1 MRAIFIHSGWRT
13 GSTYVWTKF
22 RHDPAC
28 LGFYEPFNEML
39 SAMSPTDIYTARHDL
54 AALKHSEIGLPYF
67 HEYIP
72 LLGPKGHP
80 LFKLEFSYR
89 NYFVTGEP
97 LSDQRAYID
106 SMLGLAAKLGRRPVL
121 GFVRSLG
128 RVGWFRKN
136 FTAAANIVVIRSPLG
151 QWLSARQLA
160 LQHQHEFFD
169 PMQLLILAQAR
180 GSAVVALEAQRLG
193 IPRLDDH
200 PLPAAIE
207 LARQLAAKLSP
218 ADRFRIFAS
227 LYALSY
233 LAALPQADLVIDMDR
248 LSVDADYQAEVA
260 DAVRTL
266 TGLDVEFS
274 DAAMPRRADPDVDL
288 REALADI
295 RARLPD
301 MPLPHDSVDP
311 AGESFARELL
321 SVKLA
326 ADEVLL
332 RPGSPPSPGPA

>member
-1 MRAIFIHSGWRT
+1 MQAIFIHSGWRT

-22 RHDPAC
+22 RHHPAC

-72 LLGPKGHP
+72 LLGPKGNP

-89 NYFVTGEP
+89 NYFIADEP
-97 LSDQRAYID
+97 LPDQRAYID
-106 SMLGLAAKLGRRPVL
+106 SMLGLAGKLGRRPAL

-136 FTAAANIVVIRSPLG
+136 FATAANIVVIRSPVG

-180 GSAVVALEAQRLG
+180 GSAAVIEEAQRLG

-200 PLPAAIE
+200 PLRAAIE
-207 LARQLAAKLSP
+207 LARQLAAQVSP
-218 ADRFRIFAS
+218 AVRFRMFAS
-227 LYALSY
+227 LYVLSY
-233 LAALPQADLVIDMDR
+233 LAALPNADLVIDMDR
-248 LSVDADYQAEVA
+248 LSVEAAYQAETA
-260 DAVRTL
+260 RAIRQL
-266 TGLDVEFS
+266 TGLDIDFA
-274 DAAMPRRADPDVDL
+274 DADMPRRADPDVDL

-295 RARLPD
+295 RTRLPG
-301 MPLPHDSVDP
+301 MELPHGGTEPGRD
-311 AGESFARELL
+311 AAARELL
-321 SVKLA
+321 ARKLA
-326 ADEVLL
+326 EDAALL
-332 RPGSPPSPGPA
+332 GG

>member
-22 RHDPAC
+22 RHHPGC

-54 AALKHSEIGLPYF
+54 SALKHSEIGLPYF

-80 LFKLEFSYR
+80 LFKLDFSYR
-89 NYFVTGEP
+89 NYFVADEA
-97 LSDQRAYID
+97 LADQQAYID
-106 SMLGLAAKLGRRPVL
+106 SMLSHGGRLGKLPVL

-128 RVGWFRKN
+128 RVGWLRRSFSD
-136 FTAAANIVVIRSPLG
+136 AVNIVVVRSPVG

-169 PMQLLILAQAR
+169 PMQFLIFAQAR
-180 GSAVVALEAQRLG
+180 GSATVIDEGRRLG

-200 PLPAAIE
+200 PLPVAIE
-207 LARQLAAKLSP
+207 LARQMTAKRSP
-218 ADRFRIFAS
+218 AERFGIFAS

-233 LAALPQADLVIDMDR
+233 LAALPNADLVIDMDR
-248 LSVDADYQAEVA
+248 LSAEAEYQAETA
-260 DAVRTL
+260 RGIKRL
-266 TGLDVEFS
+266 TGLDIDFA

-288 REALADI
+288 RPALADI
-295 RARLPD
+295 RARLAD
-301 MPLPHDSVDP
+301 MTLPHGTAD
-311 AGESFARELL
+311 AGREAAARALLISKFADD
-321 SVKLA
+321 A
-326 ADEVLL
+326 AAL
-332 RPGSPPSPGPA
+332 GP

>member
-22 RHDPAC
+22 RQDPAC

-72 LLGPKGHP
+72 LLGAKGHA

-89 NYFVTGEP
+89 NYFIADEP
-97 LSDQRAYID
+97 LPDQRAYIE
-106 SMLGLAAKLGRRPVL
+106 SMLGLAGKLGRRPVL

-136 FTAAANIVVIRSPLG
+136 FTDAANIVVIRSPVG

-169 PMQLLILAQAR
+169 PMQLLIFAQAR
-180 GSAVVALEAQRLG
+180 GSMAIIEEGQRLG
-193 IPRLDDH
+193 IPRLDGH
-200 PLPAAIE
+200 PLSAAIE
-207 LARQLAAKLSP
+207 LARQLSAKLNP

-227 LYALSY
+227 LYVLSY
-233 LAALPQADLVIDMDR
+233 LAALPNADLVIDMDR
-248 LSVDADYQAEVA
+248 LSVEAAYQAETA
-260 DAVRTL
+260 RAIHAL
-266 TGLDVEFS
+266 AGLDVEFS

-295 RARLPD
+295 RARLPG
-301 MPLPHDSVDP
+301 MKPPHDSAD
-311 AGESFARELL
+311 AGRETAARELL
-321 SVKLA
+321 ARKLA
-326 ADEVLL
+326 DDAAAL
-332 RPGSPPSPGPA
+332 GP

>member
-22 RHDPAC
+22 RQHPAC
-28 LGFYEPFNEML
+28 VGFYEPFNEML

-72 LLGPKGHP
+72 LLGSRGHP
-80 LFKLEFSYR
+80 LFRLEFSYR
-89 NYFVTGEP
+89 NYFLVDEDLP
-97 LSDQRAYID
+97 DQRAYVE
-106 SMLGLAAKLGRRPVL
+106 SLLGLGGKLGKLPTL

-128 RVGWFRKN
+128 RVGWFRKA
-136 FTAAANIVVIRSPLG
+136 FAEAANIVVIRSAVG

-169 PMQLLILAQAR
+169 PMQLLIFAQAR
-180 GSAVVALEAQRLG
+180 GSAAVIEEAQRLG

-200 PLPAAIE
+200 PLSAAIE
-207 LARQLAAKLSP
+207 LARKMTMQITP
-218 ADRFRIFAS
+218 AVRFRIFAS
-227 LYALSY
+227 LYVMSY
-233 LAALPQADLVIDMDR
+233 LAALPNADLVIDMDR
-248 LSVDADYQAEVA
+248 LSVEADYQAHTASEIK
-260 DAVRTL
+260 RL
-266 TGLDVEFS
+266 TGLEIDFA

-295 RARLPD
+295 RKHLPG
-301 MPLPHDSVDP
+301 MKAPHADADP
-311 AGESFARELL
+311 GRDAAARELL
-321 SVKLA
+321 ARKLA
-326 ADEVLL
+326 DDEALL
-332 RPGSPPSPGPA
+332 RPASPP

>member
-1 MRAIFIHSGWRT
+1 MRSIFIHSGWRT

-22 RHDPAC
+22 RHHPPC

-89 NYFVTGEP
+89 NYFITDEALP
-97 LSDQRAYID
+97 DQHAYID
-106 SMLGLAAKLGRRPVL
+106 SMLGLAAKLGKLPVL

-136 FTAAANIVVIRSPLG
+136 FAESTNIVVIRSPVG

-169 PMQLLILAQAR
+169 PMQLLIFAQAR
-180 GSAVVALEAQRLG
+180 GSAAVAEEGQRLG

-207 LARQLAAKLSP
+207 LARQLSGQISP
-218 ADRFRIFAS
+218 AHRFRIFAS
-227 LYALSY
+227 LYVLSY
-233 LAALPQADLVIDMDR
+233 LAALPNADLVIDMDR
-248 LSVDADYQAEVA
+248 LSA
-260 DAVRTL
+260 DAGYQSETADATRQV
-266 TGLDVEFS
+266 TGLDIDFS

-288 REALADI
+288 RDALADI
-295 RARLPD
+295 QARVAGI
-301 MPLPHDSVDP
+301 PLPH
-311 AGESFARELL
+311 AGTDAARETAARELL
-321 SVKLA
+321 ARKLA
-326 ADEVLL
+326 EDAALL
-332 RPGSPPSPGPA
+332 GA